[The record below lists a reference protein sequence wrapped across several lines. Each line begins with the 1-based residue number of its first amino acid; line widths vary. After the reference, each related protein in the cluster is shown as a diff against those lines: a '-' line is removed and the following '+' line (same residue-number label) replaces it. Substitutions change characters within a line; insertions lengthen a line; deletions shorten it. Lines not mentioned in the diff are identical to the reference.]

1 MNRTL
6 LIQPLSIRYYR
17 NTNKDKRLKKQLEL
31 LEAAT
36 GIGSYE
42 IDIEN
47 LTWKGSVNFSKMLN
61 LPLKRVYKLNEL
73 EACIHPDD
81 LHLFKTELS
90 TKPVTNDE
98 FSYDYRYIGPEGEIR
113 YMHSKCSVNR
123 YSNGEAYRIC
133 CMDQDITGHKLT
145 EAKLMQAI
153 EQSELKSKMI
163 SMASHEFRNILGNV
177 ATSIDLIERYCELQ
191 QPENCKKHI
200 QRTRKN
206 MKNLEDILTEFLS
219 FNKARSGKIE
229 IMPVDFDV
237 IPLVNGMID
246 DARHYTN
253 CHIITYKHRNITQ
266 EVHLDKNLFK
276 VCVNNLLSNAIK
288 YSPAGGKIEVYS
300 EINQEMNI
308 LYLSVKDNGIGIPKH
323 DKENIFGEFYRAGN
337 VNEISGTGIGLN
349 MTKRLL
355 ELMNGEINFVSK
367 ENKGTTF
374 LIKVPIV

>member
-1 MNRTL
+1 MTRTL

-17 NTNKDKRLKKQLEL
+17 NTDKEKRLKKQQEI
-31 LEAAT
+31 LEATA
-36 GIGSYE
+36 GIGTYE
-42 IDIEN
+42 IDIED
-47 LTWKGSVNFSKMLN
+47 LTWKGSANFLKMLN
-61 LPLKRVYKLNEL
+61 LHVKRVYHLNVL

-81 LHLFKTELS
+81 LQLFKKELS
-90 TKPVTNDE
+90 IKPATTDE
-98 FSYDYRYIGPEGEIR
+98 FSYDYRYIGREGEIR
-113 YMHSKCSVNR
+113 YMHSKCSVSR
-123 YSNGEAYRIC
+123 YSNGQPYKIC
-133 CMDQDITGHKLT
+133 CIDQDITSHKLT
-145 EAKLMQAI
+145 ETKLIQTI

-191 QPENCKKHI
+191 QLENCKKHI

-206 MKNLEDILTEFLS
+206 MKNMGEILNEFLS

-229 IMPVDFDV
+229 VIPVDFDV
-237 IPLVNGMID
+237 ILLVNGIID
-246 DARHYTN
+246 DMMHYTN
-253 CHIITYKHRNITQ
+253 CHAITYKHKSISQ

-288 YSPAGGKIEVYS
+288 YSPAGGSIEIYS
-300 EINQEMNI
+300 EINKEMNI
-308 LYLSVKDNGIGIPKH
+308 LYLSVKDHGIGIPKD
-323 DKENIFGEFYRAGN
+323 DKENIFSEFYRAGN
-337 VNEISGTGIGLN
+337 VNEINGTGIGLN

-374 LIKVPIV
+374 LIKVPIA